1 LTKIEVFE
9 KLNELKVSKVY
20 VSFSY
25 EKGEVNIISNII
37 IMKDGRYTI
46 EWDNEIYN
54 DKSYITK
61 PIFDYEKYDWDIVD
75 GLLTWDVFNKKLIIS
90 GEKEKCIKEK
100 FSKEI

>member
-1 LTKIEVFE
+1 MTKKEVFE
-9 KLNELKVSKVY
+9 KLEDLKVSKVY

-25 EKGEVNIISNII
+25 EKSEINIISNIV

-46 EWDNEIYN
+46 EWDNEIYSE
-54 DKSYITK
+54 KSYITK
-61 PIFDYEKYDWDIVD
+61 PIFDYEKSDWDIVD
-75 GLLTWDVFNKKLIIS
+75 GLLVWDVFNKKLIIS

>member
-61 PIFDYEKYDWDIVD
+61 PIFDYEKGNWEIID
-75 GLLTWDVFNKKLIIS
+75 GLLTWDVINKKLIIS
-90 GEKEKCIKEK
+90 GKKQKCIEEK
-100 FSKEI
+100 FSEEI